1 MRRSRSGTATEPFAL
16 SVATRHSRRG
26 TAARRSRFERL
37 STNGFAVALLALC
50 AFSPALAQTYP
61 SKAVRIVVGFPPG
74 GATDVVARTISQKLS
89 ESLGQPVIV
98 DNRAGA
104 ASNIGAEHVATSAK
118 DGHTLFMGTVSTS
131 INPSL
136 YTKLPYDPLRD
147 FAPVSQVTSTP
158 FMFVVHPS
166 LPVRS
171 VKEFISLAR
180 ARPGELN
187 YGSAGSGSGAHLFV
201 EMFAS
206 MTRVK
211 LQHVPYKGAAPATT
225 ATLSGET
232 IFMFDNIVTTL
243 PLARAGRLRALGVT
257 TATRSAAAP
266 EMPTIAETGVPGYDA
281 NAWFGLFAPAGT
293 PPAVINRLNAE
304 IVKILKLP
312 DTRERFLALGA
323 EPVGSTAGE
332 FGAFFKNE
340 VAKWAKVVKES
351 GARVE

>member
-1 MRRSRSGTATEPFAL
+1 LLRRWAPRNNTLP
-16 SVATRHSRRG
+16 V
-26 TAARRSRFERL
+26 
-37 STNGFAVALLALC
+37 STNLTRLAIALLALAALC
-50 AFSPALAQTYP
+50 PAHAQTYP
-61 SKAVRIVVGFPPG
+61 SKPVRIVVGFPAG
-74 GATDVVARTISQKLS
+74 GATDVVARTIGQKLS
-89 ESLGQPVIV
+89 ETLGQPVIV

-104 ASNIGAEHVATSAK
+104 ASNIGAEHVATSPK

-136 YTKLPYDPLRD
+136 YKKLPYDPLRD
-147 FAPVSQVTSTP
+147 FTPISQVTSTP

-166 LPVRS
+166 LPARS
-171 VKEFISLAR
+171 VKEFIALAR
-180 ARPGELN
+180 TRPGELN
-187 YGSAGSGSGAHLFV
+187 YASAGSGSGAHLFV

-206 MTRVK
+206 MARVK

-266 EMPTIAETGVPGYDA
+266 ELPTLAEAGVPGYDA

-293 PPAVINRLNAE
+293 PQAVVSRINSEVVR
-304 IVKILKLP
+304 ILKLP

-323 EPVGSTAGE
+323 EPLGSTAE
-332 FGAFFKNE
+332 QFGAFFKSE
-340 VAKWAKVVKES
+340 VAKWAKVVQAS